1 MFSQS
6 LKNTASLFMVE
17 GKVIFGVDTDV
28 VHINFQPLFSY
39 HVGEDMVHKGVK
51 CRWHIAKPKEHHHW
65 FKKSLGGD
73 EGSFPLVFFTNA
85 DVIIAPSDVKL
96 HEEGGI
102 LHVVDEFRD
111 KWQGIRIP
119 DGVGIKISLVLART

>member
-1 MFSQS
+1 
-6 LKNTASLFMVE
+6 MVE

-39 HVGEDMVHKGVK
+39 YVGKDVVHKGLE
-51 CRWHIAKPKEHHHW
+51 CRQCIAKPKEHHYW
-65 FKKSLGGD
+65 FKKSQGDD

-85 DVIIAPSDVKL
+85 DVVIAPSDVEL
-96 HEEGGI
+96 CEEGGV

-119 DGVGIKISLVLART
+119 DGVGIKISVVLART